1 MAKYDNYRHF
11 INDDEKMFDFIFTS
25 TKEGFLSAYSYL
37 TEQEYDDTEI
47 INDEIMKYIMTDKTR
62 AEQIIN
68 ENNLHNKAYEFL
80 LGLDEKDCYIFDE
93 DDYNFIDWFMTDT
106 KLWENNFWLV
116 QLNGVT
122 DIFYDA
128 EQQKYYTVVKG
139 LDILLDCMYIHEGME
154 RLNKIKDKV
163 VNK

>member
-11 INDDEKMFDFIFTS
+11 INDDEKMFDFIFTQS
-25 TKEGFLSAYSYL
+25 KSDFLRSYDYL
-37 TEQEYDDTEI
+37 TEQEYDDTKV

-80 LGLDEKDCYIFDE
+80 LGLDEKDCYIFDK
-93 DDYNFIDWFMTDT
+93 DDYDFVTWFMDDVN
-106 KLWENNFWLV
+106 LWENDFWLA

-122 DIFYDA
+122 DLFYDT

-139 LDILLDCMYIHEGME
+139 LDVLQDCAWGYEE
-154 RLNKIKDKV
+154 EKRLYAIRDKV